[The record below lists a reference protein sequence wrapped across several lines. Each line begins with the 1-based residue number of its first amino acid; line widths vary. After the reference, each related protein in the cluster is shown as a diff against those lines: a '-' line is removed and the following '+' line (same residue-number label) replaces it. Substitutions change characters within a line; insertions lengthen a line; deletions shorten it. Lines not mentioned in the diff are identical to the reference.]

1 MGEGPMSIKVSLK
14 VVAVLAGLGVA
25 GLVGVVPAG
34 HAANPPKQTIS
45 EDARTAVAQ
54 MGKSLL
60 ADQFSFQA
68 HTLRV
73 YAGANGEPL
82 HIAHT
87 IKVTVHRPDRLLI
100 EVTGD
105 DGSTKLFYDGK
116 TVVLFGVET
125 KRYSSIPVPNTIQGM
140 MKEVMGRLGVDFPLA
155 DFLTDDPA
163 KSFLLGVTAGN
174 EVNTVM
180 IDGVPVRHLVF
191 FQPPGIQLE
200 LWVEKNERSL
210 PRRLI
215 VTYHNLPGE
224 PNYIAEFSDWDFSI
238 HPSDADFTFQA
249 PAGATQ
255 VELKPPPKQ
264 GAKP

>member
-1 MGEGPMSIKVSLK
+1 MSIKVSLK

-34 HAANPPKQTIS
+34 HAASPPKPTIS
-45 EDARTAVAQ
+45 EEASTAVAQ
-54 MGKSLL
+54 MGKTLL
-60 ADQFSFQA
+60 ADQFSFRA
-68 HTLRV
+68 RTLRV
-73 YAGANGEPL
+73 YTDANGELL
-82 HIAHT
+82 HIAHSM
-87 IKVTVHRPDRLLI
+87 KVTVHRPDKLLI

-116 TVVLFGVET
+116 TVVLFGVEN
-125 KRYSSIPVPNTIQGM
+125 KQYSSLPVPNTIQGM

-155 DFLTDDPA
+155 DFLTDNPD
-163 KSFLLGVTAGN
+163 KSFLLGVTSGRQ
-174 EVNTVM
+174 VNTVM
-180 IDGVPVRHLVF
+180 IDGVPARHLLF
-191 FQPPGIQLE
+191 TQPPGIELE

-215 VTYHNLPGE
+215 VTYHNLPGQ
-224 PNYIAEFSDWDFSI
+224 PNFVAEFSDWDFSI

-249 PAGATQ
+249 PADAKQ